1 MPNAFRFLLDKSIKF
16 HAQHKELSCLMNTPA
31 INRLGQLSELKS
43 SSSRL
48 AADSP
53 GNFPSFSS
61 VSNID
66 HSNQVSPSPSGLEL
80 DRPNLLCPPSVQEI
94 GFRNQTPFVAPS
106 TSWQSLSDL
115 VTPVNPPTASGV
127 SGKVATTALKKIL
140 NTLSETLGMLN
151 ILIIVD
157 EHSQQAKMIA
167 REYPHRD
174 WKVLISIVKDYED
187 RHLGHL
193 LAPSIRDLS
202 EAIQACLYD
211 INRQIDKGRFLGMV
225 EVDEESRF
233 IVGTFGKISLLLD
246 VFGHYLHRAYSE
258 KFGYLPQRRWIPCSP
273 WM

>member
-1 MPNAFRFLLDKSIKF
+1 MPNVFRFLLDKSIKF

-80 DRPNLLCPPSVQEI
+80 DRPNLLRPPSAQEI
-94 GFRNQTPFVAPS
+94 GFRNQTPCKSVIDHP
-106 TSWQSLSDL
+106 TKSLHLLPRGNHFLDL

-127 SGKVATTALKKIL
+127 SGKTHLQNKQGFQDLAQNL
-140 NTLSETLGMLN
+140 E
-151 ILIIVD
+151 
-157 EHSQQAKMIA
+157 
-167 REYPHRD
+167 
-174 WKVLISIVKDYED
+174 VLISIVKDYED

-193 LAPSIRDLS
+193 LALRIRDLS
-202 EAIQACLYD
+202 EH
-211 INRQIDKGRFLGMV
+211 RGVV
-225 EVDEESRF
+225 EVDDEARF
-233 IVGTFGKISLLLD
+233 IVRTFGKISLLSDGLE
-246 VFGHYLHRAYSE
+246 VGHYLHRAYSE

-273 WM
+273 